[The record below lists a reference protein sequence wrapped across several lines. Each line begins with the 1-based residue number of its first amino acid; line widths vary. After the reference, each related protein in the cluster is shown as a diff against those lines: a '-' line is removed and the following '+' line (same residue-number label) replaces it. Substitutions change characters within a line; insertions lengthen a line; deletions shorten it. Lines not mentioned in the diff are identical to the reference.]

1 MTFAL
6 RASSLLN
13 SATSSIAV
21 LRRTLPAALVV
32 GGLSFAPVAHAAD
45 PAAPQ
50 APATAPQKKD
60 AEKAPAKA
68 ETKPEAKTE
77 TKTEAKGDGKA
88 TDAKATAAAAATAK
102 EEPKAAP
109 AAPAPKALPPELSG
123 ECAWTGKRVVSL
135 LARDDVDQAKRFME
149 FYRLFN
155 CKEAHIA
162 PTFRCVIA
170 ADAQPAPAGQ
180 EVAFADRVDHCWESG
195 E

>member
-32 GGLSFAPVAHAAD
+32 GSLSLAPVAHAAD

-50 APATAPQKKD
+50 APAPATAPQKKE

-77 TKTEAKGDGKA
+77 AKGDGKA
-88 TDAKATAAAAATAK
+88 TDAKTTAAAAATAK

-180 EVAFADRVDHCWESG
+180 EVAFADRVDRCWENG